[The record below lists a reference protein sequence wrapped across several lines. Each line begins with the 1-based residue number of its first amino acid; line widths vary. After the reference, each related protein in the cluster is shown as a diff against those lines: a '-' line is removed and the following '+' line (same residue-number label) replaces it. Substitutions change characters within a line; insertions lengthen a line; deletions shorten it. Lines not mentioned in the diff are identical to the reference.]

1 MNVTVSSWALPGD
14 YGQAHPVARKRPGG
28 MAGGWL
34 AAGDVDWQAVWSQDD
49 RMEAIP
55 RRVPAGSVGPAVP
68 GAPDVGR
75 PGRRR
80 RPTGK
85 PPPLPRSIHR
95 TGLWWVAAA
104 VVLVTLAK
112 VVFGPARRSLGVAVT
127 VWDDAVVGWLA
138 RLHLPG
144 LTGLM
149 EAIVASTGSAAVVG
163 VVRWGVLV
171 ALLVLRRFRHLVVFV
186 GSFLAVLLAVRL
198 ATVDRPRPFG
208 VDLRGS
214 WAGWAMPSRPVAIF
228 AATLVGVL
236 YTLVPVGRWRQL
248 GKWVA
253 AGLVTAFA
261 LARVGLGVDAP
272 TDVLV
277 GAVIGVAVSVAAYR
291 LFVPS
296 EVFPVAYRRGRS
308 AHLDV
313 GGRRGEAIRDAL
325 ADQLGLTVV
334 EVKPFGLSGSAGSTP
349 LRIQVQDGA
358 GDARY
363 VFGKLYA
370 RSHLRADR
378 SYKFA
383 RALRY
388 GRLEDEKPFSTVR
401 RLVQQEDYA
410 LSLMQRA
417 GLPSPEPY
425 GVAELT
431 PEREYLI
438 VFEFLDG
445 ATELGEADVD
455 DAIIDQG
462 LAIVRK
468 LWDANLAHRD
478 IKPANLLVRGGK
490 LYLIDVFFA
499 QLHPSPWR
507 QAVDL
512 ANMLLCLA
520 LRSSPQQ
527 VYQRALRRFSVGEI
541 TEAFAAARG
550 LALPSQL
557 RRMMRDQGRDLHGEF
572 VRLLPTP
579 PRPIGVQRWSARRV
593 GLLLLVLVALIPAVP
608 MAWAFASSSANPDA
622 GAAVSGGNG
631 SCTQLEELWLQAQAV
646 PSASLIPCFQAFP
659 AGIQGAL
666 AVRNGESVLQF
677 DRAGVDIKLNI
688 ADGPHVTAEAGSVTI
703 RLTATCAAH
712 TTTAGQ
718 TIAPGVTRFHLEG
731 PPGTSEVAD
740 VFRGGC
746 VTYRA
751 EAGSASARLLDQAQR
766 AVSFRARD
774 DLRQALQRRSGGR
787 LDLYPAAP

>member
-1 MNVTVSSWALPGD
+1 MG
-14 YGQAHPVARKRPGG
+14 
-28 MAGGWL
+28 
-34 AAGDVDWQAVWSQDD
+34 
-49 RMEAIP
+49 AIP
-55 RRVPAGSVGPAVP
+55 RRVPAGSAGPAVP

-85 PPPLPRSIHR
+85 PPPLPRGIHR

-112 VVFGPARRSLGVAVT
+112 VVFGPARRGLGVAVT

-149 EAIVASTGSAAVVG
+149 EAIMASTGSAAVVG

-208 VDLRGS
+208 VELRGS

-236 YTLVPVGRWRQL
+236 YTLVPAGRWRQL

-272 TDVLV
+272 TDALV

-358 GDARY
+358 GDTRY

-417 GLPSPEPY
+417 GLPSPQPY

-541 TEAFAAARG
+541 NEAFAAARG

-646 PSASLIPCFQAFP
+646 PSASRIPCFQAFP

-666 AVRNGESVLQF
+666 RVRNGESVLQF

-688 ADGPHVTAEAGSVTI
+688 ADGLHVTAEAGSVTI

-718 TIAPGVTRFHLEG
+718 TIAPGVTRFNLEG

-746 VTYRA
+746 ITYRA
-751 EAGSASARLLDQAQR
+751 EAGSASARLLDQSQR

>member
-1 MNVTVSSWALPGD
+1 M
-14 YGQAHPVARKRPGG
+14 
-28 MAGGWL
+28 
-34 AAGDVDWQAVWSQDD
+34 
-49 RMEAIP
+49 
-55 RRVPAGSVGPAVP
+55 
-68 GAPDVGR
+68 
-75 PGRRR
+75 
-80 RPTGK
+80 
-85 PPPLPRSIHR
+85 
-95 TGLWWVAAA
+95 
-104 VVLVTLAK
+104 
-112 VVFGPARRSLGVAVT
+112 
-127 VWDDAVVGWLA
+127 
-138 RLHLPG
+138 
-144 LTGLM
+144 
-149 EAIVASTGSAAVVG
+149 
-163 VVRWGVLV
+163 
-171 ALLVLRRFRHLVVFV
+171 
-186 GSFLAVLLAVRL
+186 
-198 ATVDRPRPFG
+198 
-208 VDLRGS
+208 
-214 WAGWAMPSRPVAIF
+214 
-228 AATLVGVL
+228 
-236 YTLVPVGRWRQL
+236 
-248 GKWVA
+248 
-253 AGLVTAFA
+253 
-261 LARVGLGVDAP
+261 GLGVDAP

-358 GDARY
+358 GDTRY

-417 GLPSPEPY
+417 GLPSPQPY

-445 ATELGEADVD
+445 ATELGEAGVD
-455 DAIIDQG
+455 DAVIDQG

-541 TEAFAAARG
+541 NEAFAAARG

-622 GAAVSGGNG
+622 GAAGVPEPVPASMLRTTFIPARVIGDPPDGIDKCDVGALIVAMPAEAEGLDRPPYPGAIGKRIYENVSK
-631 SCTQLEELWLQAQAV
+631 EAWKLWLEHMKMIMNEYRLAGGSEQANQVLFDQAEKFFFGEGAQLRIGRHALHV
-646 PSASLIPCFQAFP
+646 
-659 AGIQGAL
+659 GIGDEVGRL
-666 AVRNGESVLQF
+666 RHGL
-677 DRAGVDIKLNI
+677 DRAG
-688 ADGPHVTAEAGSVTI
+688 
-703 RLTATCAAH
+703 AAH
-712 TTTAGQ
+712 EDRDLAEPRVHVG
-718 TIAPGVTRFHLEG
+718 IAARAVGKRTLYTL
-731 PPGTSEVAD
+731 PGTAFSS
-740 VFRGGC
+740 
-746 VTYRA
+746 
-751 EAGSASARLLDQAQR
+751 GSDRMKST
-766 AVSFRARD
+766 
-774 DLRQALQRRSGGR
+774 
-787 LDLYPAAP
+787 

>member
-1 MNVTVSSWALPGD
+1 MG
-14 YGQAHPVARKRPGG
+14 
-28 MAGGWL
+28 
-34 AAGDVDWQAVWSQDD
+34 
-49 RMEAIP
+49 AIP
-55 RRVPAGSVGPAVP
+55 RRVPAGSAGPAVP

-85 PPPLPRSIHR
+85 PPPLPRGIHR

-138 RLHLPG
+138 GLHLPG
-144 LTGLM
+144 LTGAM

-186 GSFLAVLLAVRL
+186 GSFLAVLVAVRL

-208 VDLRGS
+208 VELRGS

-236 YTLVPVGRWRQL
+236 YTLVPAGRWRQL

-349 LRIQVQDGA
+349 LRIQVQDRA
-358 GDARY
+358 GDTRY

-445 ATELGEADVD
+445 ATELGEAGVD
-455 DAIIDQG
+455 DAVIDQG

-541 TEAFAAARG
+541 NEAFAAARG

-622 GAAVSGGNG
+622 GAAVSGGKG

-646 PSASLIPCFQAFP
+646 PSASRIPCFQAFP

-666 AVRNGESVLQF
+666 RVRNGESVLQF

-688 ADGPHVTAEAGSVTI
+688 ADGLHVTAEAGTVTI

-718 TIAPGVTRFHLEG
+718 TIAPGVTRFNLEG

-746 VTYRA
+746 ITYRA
-751 EAGSASARLLDQAQR
+751 EAGSASARLLDQSQR

-787 LDLYPAAP
+787 LDLYPPAP

>member
-1 MNVTVSSWALPGD
+1 M
-14 YGQAHPVARKRPGG
+14 
-28 MAGGWL
+28 
-34 AAGDVDWQAVWSQDD
+34 
-49 RMEAIP
+49 
-55 RRVPAGSVGPAVP
+55 
-68 GAPDVGR
+68 
-75 PGRRR
+75 
-80 RPTGK
+80 
-85 PPPLPRSIHR
+85 
-95 TGLWWVAAA
+95 
-104 VVLVTLAK
+104 
-112 VVFGPARRSLGVAVT
+112 
-127 VWDDAVVGWLA
+127 
-138 RLHLPG
+138 
-144 LTGLM
+144 
-149 EAIVASTGSAAVVG
+149 
-163 VVRWGVLV
+163 
-171 ALLVLRRFRHLVVFV
+171 
-186 GSFLAVLLAVRL
+186 
-198 ATVDRPRPFG
+198 
-208 VDLRGS
+208 
-214 WAGWAMPSRPVAIF
+214 
-228 AATLVGVL
+228 
-236 YTLVPVGRWRQL
+236 
-248 GKWVA
+248 
-253 AGLVTAFA
+253 
-261 LARVGLGVDAP
+261 GLGVDAP

-358 GDARY
+358 GDTRY

-417 GLPSPEPY
+417 GLPSPQPY

-445 ATELGEADVD
+445 ATELGEAGVD

-608 MAWAFASSSANPDA
+608 MAWAFASASANPDA

-659 AGIQGAL
+659 AGIHGAL
-666 AVRNGESVLQF
+666 RVRNGESVLQF

-688 ADGPHVTAEAGSVTI
+688 ADGLHVTAEAGSVTI

-731 PPGTSEVAD
+731 PPSTPEVAD

-751 EAGSASARLLDQAQR
+751 EAGSASARLLDQSQR
-766 AVSFRARD
+766 AVSFRTRD

-787 LDLYPAAP
+787 LDLYPPAP

>member
-1 MNVTVSSWALPGD
+1 MG
-14 YGQAHPVARKRPGG
+14 
-28 MAGGWL
+28 
-34 AAGDVDWQAVWSQDD
+34 
-49 RMEAIP
+49 AIP
-55 RRVPAGSVGPAVP
+55 RRVPAGSAGPAVP

-85 PPPLPRSIHR
+85 PPPLPRGIHR

-112 VVFGPARRSLGVAVT
+112 VVFGPARRGLGVAVT

-149 EAIVASTGSAAVVG
+149 EAIMASTGSAAVVG

-208 VDLRGS
+208 VELRGS

-236 YTLVPVGRWRQL
+236 YTLVPAGRWRQL

-253 AGLVTAFA
+253 AALVTAFA

-296 EVFPVAYRRGRS
+296 EVFPVVYRRGRS

-358 GDARY
+358 GDTRY

-445 ATELGEADVD
+445 ATELGEAGVD
-455 DAIIDQG
+455 DAVIDQG

-541 TEAFAAARG
+541 NEAFAAARG

-646 PSASLIPCFQAFP
+646 PSASRIPCFQAFP

-666 AVRNGESVLQF
+666 RVRNGESVLQF

-688 ADGPHVTAEAGSVTI
+688 ADGLHVTAEAGSVTI

-718 TIAPGVTRFHLEG
+718 TIAPGVTRFKLEG

-746 VTYRA
+746 ITYRA
-751 EAGSASARLLDQAQR
+751 EAGSASARLLDQSQR

-787 LDLYPAAP
+787 LDLYPPAP

>member
-1 MNVTVSSWALPGD
+1 MG
-14 YGQAHPVARKRPGG
+14 
-28 MAGGWL
+28 
-34 AAGDVDWQAVWSQDD
+34 
-49 RMEAIP
+49 AIP
-55 RRVPAGSVGPAVP
+55 RRVPAGSAGPAVP

-85 PPPLPRSIHR
+85 PPPLPRGIHR

-112 VVFGPARRSLGVAVT
+112 VVFGPARRGLGVAVT

-149 EAIVASTGSAAVVG
+149 EAIMASTGSAAVVG

-208 VDLRGS
+208 VELRGS

-236 YTLVPVGRWRQL
+236 YTLVPAGRWRQL

-272 TDVLV
+272 TDALV

-358 GDARY
+358 GDTRY

-417 GLPSPEPY
+417 GLPSPQPY

-541 TEAFAAARG
+541 NEAFAAARG

-646 PSASLIPCFQAFP
+646 PSASRIPCFQAFP

-666 AVRNGESVLQF
+666 RVRNGESVLQF

-688 ADGPHVTAEAGSVTI
+688 ADGLHVTAEAGSVTI

-718 TIAPGVTRFHLEG
+718 TIAPGVTRFNLEG

-746 VTYRA
+746 ITYRA
-751 EAGSASARLLDQAQR
+751 EAGQRVGQAPR
-766 AVSFRARD
+766 PV
-774 DLRQALQRRSGGR
+774 
-787 LDLYPAAP
+787 PAGCVLPGPR

>member
-1 MNVTVSSWALPGD
+1 M
-14 YGQAHPVARKRPGG
+14 
-28 MAGGWL
+28 
-34 AAGDVDWQAVWSQDD
+34 
-49 RMEAIP
+49 P
-55 RRVPAGSVGPAVP
+55 RG
-68 GAPDVGR
+68 
-75 PGRRR
+75 
-80 RPTGK
+80 
-85 PPPLPRSIHR
+85 IHR

-112 VVFGPARRSLGVAVT
+112 VVFGPARRGLGVAVT

-149 EAIVASTGSAAVVG
+149 EAIMASTGSAAVVG

-208 VDLRGS
+208 VELRGS

-236 YTLVPVGRWRQL
+236 YTLVPAGRWRQL

-272 TDVLV
+272 TDALV

-358 GDARY
+358 GDTRY

-417 GLPSPEPY
+417 GLPSPQPY

-445 ATELGEADVD
+445 ATELGEAGVD
-455 DAIIDQG
+455 DAVIDQG

-541 TEAFAAARG
+541 NEAFAAARG

-622 GAAVSGGNG
+622 GAAVSGGKG

-646 PSASLIPCFQAFP
+646 PSASRIPCFQAFP

-666 AVRNGESVLQF
+666 RVRNGESVLQF

-688 ADGPHVTAEAGSVTI
+688 ADGLHVTAEAGSVTI

-718 TIAPGVTRFHLEG
+718 TIAPGVTRFNLEG

-746 VTYRA
+746 ITYRA
-751 EAGSASARLLDQAQR
+751 EAGSASARLLDQSQR

-787 LDLYPAAP
+787 LDLYPPAP

>member
-1 MNVTVSSWALPGD
+1 MG
-14 YGQAHPVARKRPGG
+14 
-28 MAGGWL
+28 
-34 AAGDVDWQAVWSQDD
+34 
-49 RMEAIP
+49 AIP
-55 RRVPAGSVGPAVP
+55 RRVPAGSGGPAVP

-85 PPPLPRSIHR
+85 PPPLPRGIHR

-112 VVFGPARRSLGVAVT
+112 VVFGPARRGLGVAVT

-149 EAIVASTGSAAVVG
+149 EAIIASTGSAAVVG

-208 VDLRGS
+208 VELRGS

-236 YTLVPVGRWRQL
+236 YTLVPAGRWRQL

-253 AGLVTAFA
+253 AGLVAAFA

-296 EVFPVAYRRGRS
+296 EVFPVVYRRGRS

-334 EVKPFGLSGSAGSTP
+334 EVRPFGLSGSAGSTP

-358 GDARY
+358 GDTRY

-445 ATELGEADVD
+445 ATELGEAGVD
-455 DAIIDQG
+455 DAVIDQG

-541 TEAFAAARG
+541 NEAFAAARG

-646 PSASLIPCFQAFP
+646 PSASRIPCFQAFP

-666 AVRNGESVLQF
+666 RVRNGESVLQF

-688 ADGPHVTAEAGSVTI
+688 ADGLHVTAEAGSVTI

-718 TIAPGVTRFHLEG
+718 TIAPGVTRFKLEG

-746 VTYRA
+746 ITYRA
-751 EAGSASARLLDQAQR
+751 EAGSASARLLDQSQR

-787 LDLYPAAP
+787 LDLYPPAP